1 MSKFYALPP
10 QNIKEAFVS
19 AIPNCT
25 TMLLGMMTLNL
36 WIYGHLTWENFL
48 SALAPMYLTAFC
60 LDFFIVGPFVMRIVK
75 KFQIMKFMPLI
86 RVGMMAAILTC
97 VAPVIET
104 GYLPGTQQYLMA
116 LPRNYIVALL
126 LQVLVAYRFGV
137 FVLARY
143 RQSREKVNLVK

>member
-1 MSKFYALPP
+1 MSKTYALPP

-48 SALAPMYLTAFC
+48 GALVPMYLTAFC

-143 RQSREKVNLVK
+143 RQSREKVNLAK

>member
-1 MSKFYALPP
+1 MSKFYELPP

-143 RQSREKVNLVK
+143 RQSREKVNLAK